1 MKHGSKHFFLIISA
15 YIMLISLSAWS
26 QDTDDSLSSV
36 QDSNTS
42 IQVRD
47 ENIQDSSDEAEEIS
61 QELLAND
68 TATASYKPKVLD
80 FKISLNPKDHPVLK
94 HLDSE
99 PIMQVESY
107 RAPKNLETPF
117 LISIIGLLLTA
128 LLFYRNR
135 AYLNHLVTAFK
146 NPNLTQR
153 QLKEMI
159 QQNSLVNSIFNLL
172 ALLSFAFYAF
182 VFLKQIQ
189 FKLINNWSDTQLLIG
204 LIIAFIVGYSLRVLF
219 QKLIGYIFE
228 ISEEMNIYVFQL
240 LLTAKVLGI
249 LLIPFTILLY
259 FGEGDYLNTILN
271 ISIFLILVSL
281 LLKYLRS
288 GFLFKAFIGFSK
300 FHFILYLCASEILPF
315 LILLKL
321 LMII

>member
-1 MKHGSKHFFLIISA
+1 MSV
-15 YIMLISLSAWS
+15 WS
-26 QDTDDSLSSV
+26 QDTDDSLSFV

-47 ENIQDSSDEAEEIS
+47 ESIQGNNEEAEETAEEILS
-61 QELLAND
+61 ND
-68 TATASYKPKVLD
+68 TATASYRPKAFD
-80 FKISLNPKDHPVLK
+80 FKISLNPKDHPILK

-107 RAPKNLETPF
+107 RAPKNLEIPF

-135 AYLNHLVTAFK
+135 GYLYHLITAFK

-182 VFLKQIQ
+182 VFLKQTQ
-189 FKLINNWSDTQLLIG
+189 VKLINNWSDSQLLIG
-204 LIIAFIVGYSLRVLF
+204 LILAFVIGYSLRVLF

-240 LLTAKVLGI
+240 LLTAKILGI
-249 LLIPFTILLY
+249 LLIPFTVLLY
-259 FGEGDYLNTILN
+259 FGEGDYLNTILYL
-271 ISIFLILVSL
+271 SIFLILVSL

>member
-1 MKHGSKHFFLIISA
+1 MSV
-15 YIMLISLSAWS
+15 WS
-26 QDTDDSLSSV
+26 QDTDDSLSFV

-42 IQVRD
+42 IQVID
-47 ENIQDSSDEAEEIS
+47 ESIQGNNEEAEETA
-61 QELLAND
+61 QEVLSND
-68 TATASYKPKVLD
+68 TATASYRPKAFD
-80 FKISLNPKDHPVLK
+80 FKISLNPKDHPILK

-107 RAPKNLETPF
+107 RAPKNLEIPF

-135 AYLNHLVTAFK
+135 GYLNHLITAFK

-182 VFLKQIQ
+182 VFLKQTQ
-189 FKLINNWSDTQLLIG
+189 VKLINNWSDSQLLIG
-204 LIIAFIVGYSLRVLF
+204 LILAFVIGYSLRVLF

-240 LLTAKVLGI
+240 LLTAKILGI
-249 LLIPFTILLY
+249 LLIPFTVLLY
-259 FGEGDYLNTILN
+259 FGEGDYLNTILYL
-271 ISIFLILVSL
+271 SIFLILVSL

>member
-1 MKHGSKHFFLIISA
+1 MSV
-15 YIMLISLSAWS
+15 WS
-26 QDTDDSLSSV
+26 QDTDDSLSFV

-47 ENIQDSSDEAEEIS
+47 ESIQGNNEEAEETAEEILS
-61 QELLAND
+61 ND
-68 TATASYKPKVLD
+68 TATASYRPKAFD
-80 FKISLNPKDHPVLK
+80 FKISLNPKDHPILK

-107 RAPKNLETPF
+107 RAPKNLEIPF

-135 AYLNHLVTAFK
+135 GYLNHLITAFK

-172 ALLSFAFYAF
+172 ALLSFGFYAF
-182 VFLKQIQ
+182 VLLKQTN
-189 FKLINNWSDTQLLIG
+189 FKLNNNWSDTQLLIG
-204 LIIAFIVGYSLRVLF
+204 IILAFIIGYTLRVLF

-228 ISEEMNIYVFQL
+228 ITDEMNIYVFQL
-240 LLTAKVLGI
+240 LLTAKILGI
-249 LLIPFTILLY
+249 ILIPFTIFLY
-259 FGEGDYLNTILN
+259 FGEGDYLNTILYL
-271 ISIFLILVSL
+271 SIFLILVSL
-281 LLKYLRS
+281 SLKYLRS

-321 LMII
+321 FMII

>member
-1 MKHGSKHFFLIISA
+1 MSV
-15 YIMLISLSAWS
+15 WS
-26 QDTDDSLSSV
+26 QGTDDSLSFV

-47 ENIQDSSDEAEEIS
+47 ESIQGNNEEAEETAEEILS
-61 QELLAND
+61 ND
-68 TATASYKPKVLD
+68 TATASYRPKAFD
-80 FKISLNPKDHPVLK
+80 FKISLNPKDHPILK

-107 RAPKNLETPF
+107 RAPKNLEIPF

-135 AYLNHLVTAFK
+135 GYLYHLITAFK

-182 VFLKQIQ
+182 VFLKQTQ
-189 FKLINNWSDTQLLIG
+189 VKLINNWSDSQLLIG
-204 LIIAFIVGYSLRVLF
+204 LILAFVIGYSLRVLF

-240 LLTAKVLGI
+240 LLTAKILGI
-249 LLIPFTILLY
+249 LLIPFTVLLY
-259 FGEGDYLNTILN
+259 FGEGDYLNTILYL
-271 ISIFLILVSL
+271 SIFLILVSL

>member
-1 MKHGSKHFFLIISA
+1 MSV
-15 YIMLISLSAWS
+15 WS
-26 QDTDDSLSSV
+26 QDTDDSLSFV

-47 ENIQDSSDEAEEIS
+47 ESIQGNNEEAEETA
-61 QELLAND
+61 QEVLSND
-68 TATASYKPKVLD
+68 TATASYRPKAFD
-80 FKISLNPKDHPVLK
+80 FKISLNPKDHPILK

-107 RAPKNLETPF
+107 RAPKNLEIPF

-135 AYLNHLVTAFK
+135 GYLNHLITAFK

-182 VFLKQIQ
+182 VFLKQTQ
-189 FKLINNWSDTQLLIG
+189 VKLINNWSDSQLLIG
-204 LIIAFIVGYSLRVLF
+204 LILAFVIGYSLRVLF

-240 LLTAKVLGI
+240 LLTAKILGI
-249 LLIPFTILLY
+249 LLIPFTVLLY
-259 FGEGDYLNTILN
+259 FGEGDYLNTILYL
-271 ISIFLILVSL
+271 SIFLILVSL

>member
-1 MKHGSKHFFLIISA
+1 MKHGSKYFFLIISA
-15 YIMLISLSAWS
+15 CIMLISLSVWS
-26 QDTDDSLSSV
+26 QDTDDSLSFV

-47 ENIQDSSDEAEEIS
+47 ESIQGNNEEAEETAEEILS
-61 QELLAND
+61 ND
-68 TATASYKPKVLD
+68 TATASYRPKAFD
-80 FKISLNPKDHPVLK
+80 FKISLNPKDHPILK

-107 RAPKNLETPF
+107 RAPKNLEIPF

-135 AYLNHLVTAFK
+135 GYLYHLITAFK

-182 VFLKQIQ
+182 IFLKQTQ
-189 FKLINNWSDTQLLIG
+189 VKLINNWSDSQLLIG
-204 LIIAFIVGYSLRVLF
+204 LILAFVIGYSLRVLF

-240 LLTAKVLGI
+240 LLTAKILGI
-249 LLIPFTILLY
+249 LLIPFTVLLY
-259 FGEGDYLNTILN
+259 FGEGDYLNTILYL
-271 ISIFLILVSL
+271 SIFLILVSL